1 MKENVQKALDAVD
14 MAYGDVI
21 DIANSVTQEYLKDI
35 DELLKEAYDK
45 VEMLTNDSIRMLIMK
60 LTLKSYSFSEVKE
73 KSQLKA
79 TLAETLRKEA
89 YAKSFNAAEGSV
101 AVRDNM
107 SILQTSEQIVVE
119 AIYDLIANL
128 FKTKL
133 SEIHNVISALTTV
146 LTTRLS
152 EAKLINV
159 ATV

>member
-35 DELLKEAYDK
+35 DEMLKEAYDR

>member
-1 MKENVQKALDAVD
+1 MKENVQKALDDVN
-14 MAYGDVI
+14 MAYI
-21 DIANSVTQEYLKDI
+21 DIIGIANSVTQEYLSDI
-35 DELLKEAYDK
+35 DTMLKEAYDR
-45 VEMLTNDSIRMLIMK
+45 VEMLTNDAIRTLIMK

-89 YAKSFNAAEGSV
+89 YAKSFNANEGSV
-101 AVRDNM
+101 AVRDNL
-107 SILQTSEQIVVE
+107 SILQTSEQIVAE

-152 EAKLINV
+152 EAKLVNV

>member
-35 DELLKEAYDK
+35 DELLKEAYDR

-119 AIYDLIANL
+119 AIYDLIADL

>member
-35 DELLKEAYDK
+35 DDLLKEAYDR

>member
-89 YAKSFNAAEGSV
+89 YAKSFNASEGSV